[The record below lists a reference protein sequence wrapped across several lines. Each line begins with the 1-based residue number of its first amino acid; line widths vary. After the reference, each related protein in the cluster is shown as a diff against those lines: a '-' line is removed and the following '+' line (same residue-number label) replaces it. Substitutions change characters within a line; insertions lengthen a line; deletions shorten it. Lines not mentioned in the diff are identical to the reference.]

1 MATGRQ
7 SGSDGDAA
15 RLLSSVAGLVAEA
28 GHDIIRITAADF
40 ATRRKADDSPV
51 TDADEA
57 AEAIITRGLEELLPG
72 VPVIAEEA
80 AARNAPSLPASA
92 YWLVDPIDG
101 TREMLA
107 GHDEFTVNVALVE
120 DHKPIL
126 GVIYAPKRGVLYA
139 GTEGA
144 AWRAPVAPGT
154 RLDRLPATPIR
165 VRPRPPQLVALVSR
179 SHFDA
184 ASESYL
190 FRMPV
195 AEKLLV
201 GSSLKFALLA
211 EGTADI
217 YARIARINEWDI
229 AAGHALLVAAG
240 GSVTA
245 PDGGALAYGINKQGF
260 LVDGFVAWG
269 GEPPA

>member
-1 MATGRQ
+1 MTAGRQ
-7 SGSDGDAA
+7 PKGDSDAS
-15 RLLSSVAGLVAEA
+15 RLLMSVAAL
-28 GHDIIRITAADF
+28 AADAGRCIIEITSANF
-40 ATRRKADDSPV
+40 STRSKADDSPV

-57 AEAIITRGLEELLPG
+57 AEAIIIPGLDKILPG
-72 VPVIAEEA
+72 VPVVAEEA
-80 AARNAPSLPASA
+80 SARGAAATPRDA

-107 GHDEFTVNVALVE
+107 GHDEFTVNIALVE
-120 DHKPIL
+120 NQTPIL
-126 GVIYAPKRGVLYA
+126 GVVYAPKRGALYA
-139 GTEGA
+139 GSGGK
-144 AWRAPVAPGT
+144 AWRMPVAAGAPIDERT
-154 RLDRLPATPIR
+154 LTPIQ
-165 VRPRPPQLVALVSR
+165 VRSRPKQLVALVSR

-190 FRMPV
+190 FRLPV
-195 AEKLLV
+195 GEKLLV

-240 GSVTA
+240 GSVTR
-245 PDGGALAYGINKQGF
+245 PDGSALIYGTSDRGF

-269 GEPPA
+269 GDPPA

>member
-1 MATGRQ
+1 MTAGRQ
-7 SGSDGDAA
+7 SGDDGDDS
-15 RLLSSVAGLVAEA
+15 RLLSSVVALVAEA
-28 GHDIIRITAADF
+28 GHDILRITAADF
-40 ATRRKADDSPV
+40 TTRRKADDSPV

-80 AARNAPSLPASA
+80 AARGMPSLPASA

-120 DHKPIL
+120 DHKPVL

-139 GTEGA
+139 GAGST
-144 AWRAPVAPGT
+144 AWRASMAAGT
-154 RLDRLPATPIR
+154 RVERLETTPIH

-184 ASESYL
+184 ASESFL

-195 AEKLLV
+195 TEKLLV

-245 PDGGALAYGINKQGF
+245 PDGGVLAYGKNERGF

>member
-1 MATGRQ
+1 MTAGRQ
-7 SGSDGDAA
+7 SGDDGDAS
-15 RLLSSVAGLVAEA
+15 RLLLSVAALVAEA
-28 GHDIIRITAADF
+28 GHDIVRITASDF
-40 ATRRKADDSPV
+40 ATRKKADDSPV

-57 AEAIITRGLEELLPG
+57 AEAIITRGLEKLMPG

-80 AARNAPSLPASA
+80 AARSAPPIPRNA

-107 GHDEFTVNVALVE
+107 GHDEFTVNVAFVE
-120 DHKPIL
+120 DHTPVL

-139 GTEGA
+139 GAGNV
-144 AWRAPVAPGT
+144 AWRAPLAAGAELE
-154 RLDRLPATPIR
+154 RRRARPIR
-165 VRPRPPQLVALVSR
+165 VRPRPQRLVALVSR

-229 AAGHALLVAAG
+229 AAGHALLAAAG
-240 GSVTA
+240 GSITT
-245 PDGGALAYGINKQGF
+245 PDGGVLAYGMNERGF

-269 GEPPA
+269 GKPDA